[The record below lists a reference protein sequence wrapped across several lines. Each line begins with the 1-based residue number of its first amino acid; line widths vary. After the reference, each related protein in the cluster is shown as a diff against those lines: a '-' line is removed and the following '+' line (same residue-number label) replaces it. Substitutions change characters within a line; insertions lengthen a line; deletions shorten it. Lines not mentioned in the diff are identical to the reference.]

1 MRSNYQMMGL
11 HNNKPSFLP
20 TDGTLGVKGRRVVC
34 RSGQTRFLLTNGIP
48 EINDR
53 AQTSVN

>member
-1 MRSNYQMMGL
+1 MMGL
-11 HNNKPSFLP
+11 HNSTSFLP
-20 TDGTLGVKGRRVVC
+20 TDGTLGAKGRRVVC
-34 RSGQTRFLLTNGIP
+34 RSGQSRFLLTDGIP